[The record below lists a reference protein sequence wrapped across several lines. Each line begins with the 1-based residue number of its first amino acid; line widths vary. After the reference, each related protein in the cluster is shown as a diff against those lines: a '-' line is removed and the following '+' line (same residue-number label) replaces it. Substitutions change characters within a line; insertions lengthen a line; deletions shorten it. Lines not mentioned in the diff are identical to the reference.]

1 MVGARSLAFSLFL
14 SVVALDALCAYAQS
28 AGPGAAGPSVAST
41 STGSGEPPGGGAAEL
56 GAKLSNP
63 VSDVW
68 ALFTEIDLYFSDGD
82 VNEGDPE
89 PGARVIFQ
97 PVLPFPLY
105 GAKDARWNLITRPII
120 PVLFSQPIPDG
131 FDQFDHKGGLGD
143 IQLPMLLAPPVKGWI
158 LGAGPSW
165 LFPTSTSDEFGRQQW
180 GVGPSA
186 VVGYMTKKVVAGVF
200 PQYYFGIGS
209 RSDRNNEVDDASY
222 LNLLYFLVLNLPD
235 AWQVGLN
242 PTISYDH
249 QARSGNEWNVPI
261 GLIAAKTTHVGKLP
275 VKFQLGLEYSV
286 LSQDVFGQRAQIK
299 LNVIPV
305 IPSLVK
311 KPLFGGE

>member
-1 MVGARSLAFSLFL
+1 MRMNLSWILVAAGVAVGFAASADPARPARSASTA
-14 SVVALDALCAYAQS
+14 SS
-28 AGPGAAGPSVAST
+28 APSVS
-41 STGSGEPPGGGAAEL
+41 AAESQGDAAAAL

-68 ALFTEIDLYFSDGD
+68 ALFTELDLYFSDGD

-89 PGARVIFQ
+89 PGSRMIFQ

-120 PVLFSQPIPDG
+120 PILFSQPIPDG
-131 FDQFDHKGGLGD
+131 FDQFDHKGGIGD
-143 IQLPMLLAPPVKGWI
+143 IQLPMLVAPPTGPWL
-158 LGAGPSW
+158 LGVGPSW
-165 LFPTSTSDEFGRQQW
+165 LLPTSTSDEFGRQQW

-186 VVGYMTKKVVAGVF
+186 VVGYMSKKFVVGVF

-209 RSDRNNEVDDASY
+209 RSDRNDEVDDASY
-222 LNLLYFLVLNLPD
+222 LNLLYFLTLNLPD

-261 GLIAAKTTHVGKLP
+261 GFIAAKTTHVGKLP
-275 VKFQLGLEYSV
+275 VKFQLGIEYSV

-305 IPSLVK
+305 IPALVK
-311 KPLFGGE
+311 SPLFGGG